1 MLAFALIAYEP
12 DFLVQ
17 FFDQGQLVTSVQLL
31 RVLRKASESQSSLR
45 HGRGGREGLAT
56 APGLTLGN
64 GHRNLMSES
73 VFTNTWGWK
82 PPQWHK
88 ADTW

>member
-31 RVLRKASESQSSLR
+31 RVLRKASESHSLLS
-45 HGRGGREGLAT
+45 GTGEEGGKDWPLHQG
-56 APGLTLGN
+56 
-64 GHRNLMSES
+64 
-73 VFTNTWGWK
+73 
-82 PPQWHK
+82 
-88 ADTW
+88 

>member
-31 RVLRKASESQSSLR
+31 RVLRKASESHSLLSST
-45 HGRGGREGLAT
+45 GEEGGKDWPLHQG
-56 APGLTLGN
+56 
-64 GHRNLMSES
+64 
-73 VFTNTWGWK
+73 
-82 PPQWHK
+82 
-88 ADTW
+88 